1 MNRSRSVIF
10 ILALG
15 LLDATPGVP
24 APGPDPGAAGATVP
38 RGPSRPSPGS
48 VGSETLPPAVAEALS
63 GVVSVTVREV
73 TRVPIFRDGRFEM
86 EPVAGHGAGSG
97 VVVSEDGLIITSAHV
112 ISGSSDVR
120 IQFPGGGDLEA
131 RVVSIDEASD
141 LALLRAAGS
150 GLHPLVF
157 SASLPPS
164 GTPAFIL
171 GDRGGDG
178 PEISWGRI
186 GSHRRV
192 RVGARPLEFWCEVE
206 GQVGP
211 GNSGG
216 AIVDAEGRLL
226 GIPGLQIRYAA
237 DSSRPAMRPSGLFVP
252 AAHVHR
258 TLMKMKQ
265 GSPAAWPWLGLL
277 LDDPLL
283 LASEGQEW
291 NDDRGVRVRSII
303 NDSPAAEAGFE
314 HGDRILAIGARRPR
328 DNFEAL
334 DAALDLSPG
343 GHVTVEVE
351 RGGVRL
357 ELTVSVGTRPADPRP
372 DPLDD
377 FALHTGFRLAFQE
390 GEAPEK
396 GPLVLTGATPR
407 ARREMPQI
415 EADLFTAGAI
425 LESLLPGQDALAG
438 FAKRPVIASSDDLAA
453 LLPRCFVG
461 EQFVALA
468 HWSGEGRRT
477 LDRAHFNR
485 KIHPVVL

>member
-1 MNRSRSVIF
+1 MHRSRSIVF
-10 ILALG
+10 ILAFA
-15 LLDATPGVP
+15 LLDAAPGGP
-24 APGPDPGAAGATVP
+24 AP
-38 RGPSRPSPGS
+38 SSELS
-48 VGSETLPPAVAEALS
+48 VGVDVIPPAVAAALS

-73 TRVPIFRDGRFEM
+73 TKVPIFRDGRFEM
-86 EPVAGHGAGSG
+86 EPVAGRGAGSG
-97 VVVSEDGLIITSAHV
+97 IVVSEDGLIVTSAHV
-112 ISGSSDVR
+112 IAGSSEVR
-120 IQFPGGGDLEA
+120 IQLLGGRDLEA

-150 GLHPLVF
+150 GLHPLLF
-157 SASLPPS
+157 STSLPPS

-171 GDRGGDG
+171 GDRGGNG
-178 PEISWGRI
+178 PEIAWGRI

-206 GQVGP
+206 GEVGP

-216 AIVDAEGRLL
+216 AVVDADGRLL

-237 DSSRPAMRPSGLFVP
+237 LPSRPAPRPSGLFVP

-258 TLMKMKQ
+258 GLMKMKQ
-265 GSPAAWPWLGLL
+265 GSTAAWPWLGLV

-283 LASEGQEW
+283 LASEGQDW
-291 NDDRGVRVRSII
+291 TDDRGVRVRSVI
-303 NDSPAAEAGFE
+303 NDSPADEAGFAS
-314 HGDRILAIGARRPR
+314 GDRILAIGARRPH

-343 GHVTVEVE
+343 GAVTVEVE
-351 RGGVRL
+351 RDGVRL
-357 ELTVSVGTRPADPRP
+357 EIAVAVGTRPADPRP

-377 FALHTGFRLAFQE
+377 FALHSGFRLAFQD
-390 GEAPEK
+390 GDAPARAS
-396 GPLVLTGATPR
+396 LVLTEATAR
-407 ARREMPQI
+407 ARGTMPPI
-415 EADLFTAGAI
+415 EADMFMPGAR

-438 FAKRPVIASSDDLAA
+438 ASKRPLIASSEDLAA

-468 HWSGEGRRT
+468 HWSREGRRT
-477 LDRAHFNR
+477 LDRAHVSR